1 MEDDNYNLGPSTAEF
16 DDIRL
21 ADVVWPHALELID
34 IHTR

>member
-21 ADVVWPHALELID
+21 TDVVWPHALELTD